1 MEEKRFRFGER
12 IFTAHSE
19 KSLSDIIIE
28 CVSDDGGIRIFK
40 IDMRFCPDTDKCDAV
55 IFWDEPPMGITGC
68 WTPCG
73 GRGRHIPQNW
83 YPQQQYSTLTDGAPV
98 LSLFNDSTEN
108 YRTVAV
114 SESEKPF
121 EISTWLRN
129 DPGHDTLRIQLALFK
144 NEVPD
149 TDSFSFY
156 LRIDERRLPLARCI
170 GEVSRWWRDF
180 YPFEN
185 LLLPHS
191 DDFAGDKPLF
201 SSWYACF
208 QNPTQSVLEKELPVI
223 ADLGFKSM
231 IIDDG
236 WSYDGKGDGA
246 YTSCGTWE
254 CAENKFPDMTSFV
267 KKAHSY
273 GIKIALWF
281 PVPFVGQQNPDYA
294 RFADKMLGETMGAG
308 VLDPRFPEVRE
319 YIVGNYVNIIKKHD
333 LDGLKL
339 DFLTDFNRP
348 APENAVETDC
358 KTVNEGVSR
367 LLASIENEVRPL
379 KDGMLIEYRVNYI
392 GPSIV
397 RRCNMLRMCDCAFDF
412 ITNRIGTV
420 DLRMLD
426 YPLAVHS
433 DMLLW
438 GKNETPENIA
448 VMLLNVMFSVPQIS
462 VLTAEMND
470 EQRHVLKNH
479 LAYWSDHSDIL
490 LHSEFTV
497 FDPQANYSLVCA
509 EDENLKIAVLYL
521 PRVFRFDGKST
532 DIFNAGSE
540 NCIYVDSEAAGTA
553 VCYDI
558 FGSVTE
564 TVTFDGGAVK
574 LHVPRGGKAELRR
587 N

>member
-1 MEEKRFRFGER
+1 MEEKQFHFGER
-12 IFTAHSE
+12 IFTARSE
-19 KSLSDIIIE
+19 KSLSDINID
-28 CVSDDGGIRIFK
+28 CVSDDRGVRIFR
-40 IDMRFCPDTDKCDAV
+40 IDMRFCRITDKCDAV
-55 IFWDEPPMGITGC
+55 IFWDEPPAGITGC

-83 YPQQQYSTLTDGAPV
+83 YPQRQYSTLTDGAPV

-108 YRTVAV
+108 YRTAAV

-121 EISTWLRN
+121 EISAWLRN
-129 DPGHDTLRIQLALFK
+129 DPGHDTLRMQLAPFK
-144 NEVPD
+144 NGAPD
-149 TDSFSFY
+149 AEGFSFY
-156 LRIDERRLPLARCI
+156 LRLDERRLPLARCI
-170 GEVSRWWRDF
+170 GDVSRWWRNF
-180 YPFEN
+180 YPFDS
-185 LLLPHS
+185 LPRS
-191 DDFAGDKPLF
+191 AGFAGDKPLF

-208 QNPTQSVLEKELPVI
+208 QNPTQSVLERELPVI

-254 CAENKFPDMTSFV
+254 CAETKFPDMTSFV

-281 PVPFVGQQNPDYA
+281 PVPFVGRNNPDYA

-308 VLDPRFPEVRE
+308 VLDPRFPEVRD
-319 YIVGNYVNIIKKHD
+319 YIVGNYVSIIKKHD

-348 APENAVETDC
+348 APENADGTDC
-358 KTVNEGVSR
+358 RTVDEGVSR

-379 KDGMLIEYRVNYI
+379 KDGMLIEYRANYI
-392 GPSIV
+392 GPSVV

-426 YPLAVHS
+426 YPVSVHS

-438 GKNETPENIA
+438 SRNETPENIA

-462 VLTAEMND
+462 VLTAEMNG
-470 EQRHVLKNH
+470 EQRRVLKNH
-479 LAYWSDHSDIL
+479 LAYWSAHSDIL
-490 LHSEFTV
+490 LHGTLTAS
-497 FDPQANYSLVCA
+497 DPHANYSLVCA
-509 EDENLKIAVLYL
+509 EDEDLRIAVLYL
-521 PRVFRFDGKST
+521 SRLFCFDGKNT

-540 NCIYVDSEAAGTA
+540 NCIYIDSETEGTA

-558 FGSVTE
+558 FGSITE
-564 TVTFDGGAVK
+564 TVTFSGGAVK
-574 LHVPRGGKAELRR
+574 LPVPRGGRAGLRR